1 MPGCAPKPETT
12 GIWRVS
18 EAQKASMVWMRRRW
32 AISPAFGRFLRTL
45 SRISAAALMV
55 KVMATISSG
64 FCTVLRSA
72 L

>member
-32 AISPAFGRFLRTL
+32 AHSAFTSERILF
-45 SRISAAALMV
+45 RISAAALMV
-55 KVMATISSG
+55 KVMATTSSG
-64 FCTVLRSA
+64 FSTTERIFR
-72 L
+72 